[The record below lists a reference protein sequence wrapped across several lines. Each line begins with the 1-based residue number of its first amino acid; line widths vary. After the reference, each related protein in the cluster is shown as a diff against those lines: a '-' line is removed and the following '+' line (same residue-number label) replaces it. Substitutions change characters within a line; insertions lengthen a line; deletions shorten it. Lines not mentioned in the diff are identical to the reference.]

1 MKAMKVIMIFILRL
15 SGHANNFT
23 NMWHTQEIFQ
33 SEPDLFR
40 QGSGEFILNLFGFLM
55 QASVLFI

>member
-1 MKAMKVIMIFILRL
+1 MIMIFILRL
-15 SGHANNFT
+15 SGHANNFI

-40 QGSGEFILNLFGFLM
+40 QSSGKFILNLFGFLM